1 MNTQTKRPKA
11 FFLNGGMGRIIS
23 AIPALE
29 KYQQESGDD
38 NFIVVIEGICD
49 ILKGHPTL
57 DTKTYDMYHKN
68 LFHTKLVNMDIVS
81 PEPYRVNDYFNQKC
95 NIAQAFDIL
104 INNKGIRDL
113 PKSTLVLSKEELI
126 AGKKVVDEVKEKLKK
141 EKVVIIQPFGRAI
154 EQIDGSFV
162 DKSNRSLEFFNLKNI
177 IKKLQE
183 KDWAVILM
191 SEFGIDFKD
200 AGFKDEV
207 AMPEKVELRQWA
219 AIIKYADH
227 FLGCDSLG
235 QHLAYSLDTPASV
248 VFGATYPANTSY
260 PQSEKFNIIDLGQMD
275 REYDP
280 IRITFD
286 ERISRKNERLMSMT
300 PEIEDYVV
308 AAVNGDPIE
317 E

>member
-286 ERISRKNERLMSMT
+286 ERISRKNERIMSMT

>member
-1 MNTQTKRPKA
+1 MSTESKRPTA

-29 KYQQESGDD
+29 KYQEESDD
-38 NFIVVIEGICD
+38 KDFIIVIEGICD

-68 LFHTKLVNMDIVS
+68 LFHTKLVNMNIVS
-81 PEPYRVNDYFNQKC
+81 PEPYRVNEYFNQKC

-104 INNKGIRDL
+104 INKKGIRPL

-126 AGKKVVDEVKEKLKK
+126 AGKKAIDEVKEKLKK
-141 EKVVIIQPFGRAI
+141 EKVVIVQPFGRAI

-177 IKKLQE
+177 IRKLQE
-183 KDWAVILM
+183 KDFAVILM

-200 AGFKDEV
+200 AGLKDEV
-207 AMPEKVELRQWA
+207 AMPEKVPLRQWA
-219 AIIKYADH
+219 AMIKYSDH
-227 FLGCDSLG
+227 FLGCDSVG
-235 QHLAYSLDTPASV
+235 QHLAYSVDTPASV
-248 VFGATYPANTSY
+248 VFGATYPENTSY
-260 PQSEKFNIIDLGQMD
+260 SKSDKFNIIDLGQME

-286 ERISRKNERLMSMT
+286 ERVSRKHEKIMSMT

>member
-1 MNTQTKRPKA
+1 MNTETKRPKA

-29 KYQQESGDD
+29 KYQEESGDD
-38 NFIVVIEGICD
+38 NFIIVIEGICD

-68 LFHTKLVNMDIVS
+68 LFHTKVVNMDIVS
-81 PEPYRVNDYFNQKC
+81 PEPYRVNEYFNQKC

-104 INNKGIRDL
+104 INNKGVREL
-113 PKSTLVLSKEELI
+113 PKSTLVLSKEELL
-126 AGKKVVDEVKEKLKK
+126 AGRKAIDEIKDKLKK
-141 EKVVIIQPFGRAI
+141 EKVVIVQPFGRAI

-177 IKKLQE
+177 IRKLQE
-183 KDWAVILM
+183 KDWAVVLM

-200 AGFKDEV
+200 AGYPDEV
-207 AMPEKVELRQWA
+207 AMPEKVTLRQWA
-219 AIIKYADH
+219 GMIKYADH
-227 FLGCDSLG
+227 FLGCDSVG
-235 QHLAYSLDTPASV
+235 QHLAYSVDTPASV
-248 VFGATYPANTSY
+248 VFGATYPENTSY
-260 PQSEKFNIIDLGQMD
+260 PKSDKFNIIDLGQMD

-286 ERISRKNERLMSMT
+286 ERVSRKNEKIMSMT

-317 E
+317 D

>member
-200 AGFKDEV
+200 AGFKDGV

-286 ERISRKNERLMSMT
+286 ERISRKNERIMSMS

>member
-286 ERISRKNERLMSMT
+286 ERISRKNERIMSMT

-308 AAVNGDPIE
+308 AAVNGEPIE

>member
-1 MNTQTKRPKA
+1 MNSTSKRPKA

-29 KYQQESGDD
+29 KYYQEGNDAD
-38 NFIVVIEGICD
+38 FIIVIEGICD

-81 PEPYRVNDYFNQKC
+81 LEPYRVHEYFNQKC

-104 INNKGIRDL
+104 INKKGIRNL
-113 PKSTLVLSKEELI
+113 SKPTLVLSKEELI
-126 AGKKVVDEVKEKLKK
+126 AGRKVVSDVKEKLKR
-141 EKVVIIQPFGRAI
+141 EKVVVIQPFGRAVT
-154 EQIDGSFV
+154 QLDGTFV
-162 DKSNRSLEFFNLKNI
+162 DKSNRSIEFFNLKNI
-177 IKKLQE
+177 IKKLQD
-183 KDWAVILM
+183 KDWGVVLM

-207 AMPEKVELRQWA
+207 AVPEQINLRTWA
-219 AIIKYADH
+219 AIIKYSDH
-227 FLGCDSLG
+227 FLGCDSVG
-235 QHLAYSLDTPASV
+235 QHLAYSMDTPCSV
-248 VFGATYPANTSY
+248 VLGSTYPENTSY
-260 PQSEKFNIIDLGQMD
+260 PNDEKFRIIDLGQMD

-280 IRITFD
+280 IRISFD
-286 ERISRKNERLMSMT
+286 ERISRKQEKIMTMT

-317 E
+317 D

>member
-200 AGFKDEV
+200 VGFKDEV

-286 ERISRKNERLMSMT
+286 ERISRKNERIMSMT

>member
-177 IKKLQE
+177 TKKLQE

-286 ERISRKNERLMSMT
+286 ERISRKNERIMSMT